1 MLIIVKTQLM
11 STLQKHNVWRI
22 KRMHVPLTY
31 SMLPAFID
39 VVDEIVYFVVR
50 YCQINVISS
59 SRLFYRLWY

>member
-1 MLIIVKTQLM
+1 M
-11 STLQKHNVWRI
+11 
-22 KRMHVPLTY
+22 Y

-59 SRLFYRLWY
+59 SMLFYRLWY